1 MEHIQ
6 REIAQKHQVLLVYPL
21 VEQSETINYQSIDE
35 ARGFWEKKFEN
46 VYVTHG
52 KDKEK
57 EAVLRE
63 FRDHGAILIATTVVE
78 VGISLPR
85 LTTVIIVG
93 AERLG
98 LSTLH
103 QLRGRVSRTGLQ
115 GYCYLYTNT
124 AGKNERL
131 ESFSRCMS
139 GFEIAALDLKFR
151 SSGDLLEGS
160 IQSGKKFRWAD
171 IGEDEEIVKEVKVW
185 LDKDDFALTLHKEQ
199 GRVQ

>member
-1 MEHIQ
+1 
-6 REIAQKHQVLLVYPL
+6 
-21 VEQSETINYQSIDE
+21 
-35 ARGFWEKKFEN
+35 
-46 VYVTHG
+46 
-52 KDKEK
+52 
-57 EAVLRE
+57 
-63 FRDHGAILIATTVVE
+63 

-85 LTTVIIVG
+85 LSTVVIVG

-115 GYCYLYTNT
+115 GYCYLYTNKS
-124 AGKNERL
+124 GKNERL
-131 ESFSRCMS
+131 ESFSSCNS

-171 IGEDEEIVKEVKVW
+171 IAEDEAIVREVKSY
-185 LDKDDFALTLHKEQ
+185 LDLQRH
-199 GRVQ
+199 

>member
-1 MEHIQ
+1 MSTS
-6 REIAQKHQVLLVYPL
+6 P
-21 VEQSETINYQSIDE
+21 T
-35 ARGFWEKKFEN
+35 EKTKKKRQFYESFEN
-46 VYVTHG
+46 KVS
-52 KDKEK
+52 
-57 EAVLRE
+57 
-63 FRDHGAILIATTVVE
+63 ILLATTVVE

-85 LTTVIIVG
+85 LSTVIIVG

-103 QLRGRVSRTGLQ
+103 QLRGRVSRTGFQ

-124 AGKNERL
+124 SGKNERL
-131 ESFSRCMS
+131 ESFGSCTS

-185 LDKDDFALTLHKEQ
+185 LDKDNFALTPHKEQ